1 MAVEAWCADPF
12 PAGIIPTRVFIP
24 RTKNPRPARLRA
36 SRAEDFIPLPSS
48 ETPDPIL
55 RPSRRTLKLRIVPE
69 FGTAKSSV
77 KSDSGSNSDYNA
89 AVSVPRS
96 HHKRSRDDAI
106 GDDQLNG
113 GRFPANRN
121 PRKMS
126 RASPVLGHKAGFEIH
141 QSEIDRLISQHTQQ
155 LARKLKEKDEEIQRI
170 GKLNGLLQEKSK
182 ILATESYMWRRLAED
197 NEFEADYLRSYL
209 QRVLSRGGA
218 GGVDDAESHCGS
230 NDTGTAGA
238 ECGDAAAAAAAVQ
251 GEGVGGGAAAA
262 RRLCLSAAACGPGR
276 RRDCPACG
284 EAVPASLQLNLSS
297 SSS

>member
-1 MAVEAWCADPF
+1 
-12 PAGIIPTRVFIP
+12 
-24 RTKNPRPARLRA
+24 
-36 SRAEDFIPLPSS
+36 
-48 ETPDPIL
+48 
-55 RPSRRTLKLRIVPE
+55 
-69 FGTAKSSV
+69 
-77 KSDSGSNSDYNA
+77 
-89 AVSVPRS
+89 
-96 HHKRSRDDAI
+96 
-106 GDDQLNG
+106 
-113 GRFPANRN
+113 
-121 PRKMS
+121 MS

-141 QSEIDRLISQHTQQ
+141 QSEIDRLISQHEIKIFLTTFLFYTCLQTQQ

-170 GKLNGLLQEKSK
+170 GKLNGLLQEKLK
-182 ILATESYMWRRLAED
+182 ILATESHMWRRLAED

-297 SSS
+297 SSSS